1 MSENVVQPGIE
12 PGSPDYRS
20 DEVILIAENVC
31 KQCLPGASH
40 YKALK
45 LTRSMRGWFSGR
57 VVKASDR

>member
-12 PGSPDYRS
+12 PGS
-20 DEVILIAENVC
+20 
-31 KQCLPGASH
+31 PGASH

>member
-20 DEVILIAENVC
+20 DA
-31 KQCLPGASH
+31 